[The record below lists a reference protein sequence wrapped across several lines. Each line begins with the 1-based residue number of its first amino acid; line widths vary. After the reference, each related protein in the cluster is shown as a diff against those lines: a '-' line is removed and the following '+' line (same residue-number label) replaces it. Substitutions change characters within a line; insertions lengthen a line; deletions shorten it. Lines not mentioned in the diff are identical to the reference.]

1 MRFDDRIATIT
12 AQGSDDPRARAAM
25 WRQMVDILA
34 QQKTRD
40 FSSMSRASAFA
51 FLEEAREI
59 VDPLGR
65 RAIAHAL
72 SGRHLPIDILLFFA
86 ADRPDVAAPLL
97 LSVKLSADEWQ
108 EVVAAI
114 SPVARSLVRQ
124 RPDLDEA
131 IKRQLNA
138 YGASDLMLRDQR
150 DMGTALDLGGMEM
163 AEVPLPVPAPS
174 PVEPVAPEIS
184 APEYVAPEM
193 MASAAPATPAASF
206 LSAPRAVQI
215 RELVD
220 RIEEFRERRRSEPFV
235 PLPRGDHEDEDQ
247 DAGAEIEA
255 QIAAKV
261 TEAKNKVQADQLRH
275 FRFEAD
281 QDGVILWVDALER
294 TPLIGLNLAEAAAIM
309 GFGVDGHVAGAIARR
324 SAFRDGRLLVAG
336 KSRVGGQWCISGV
349 PLFDESTGRFQGCR
363 GTARRPYP
371 HESTADMFEA
381 STSAAPVGGP
391 VQAVDDNEQVQR
403 LRELVHEL
411 RTPLNAIS
419 GFADMIRSQFFG
431 PVPHQY
437 REQAETII
445 ASGAELTQILED
457 LALLVHGPVQRFGQT
472 VAVTEDEA
480 GVDGGDVL
488 RRVLAAHQGQADARQ
503 LTLQVEI
510 GRGLPPLAVGEQV
523 LERVLSRLIGNLI
536 ELCHQGENISIDF
549 LCLPR
554 MDGSGCVSISRPGKL
569 LGISAEE
576 LFDPD
581 RARDDQGMDAARLS
595 LGFTLHLL
603 RNVARQFGGDLDI
616 AEHDF
621 LLLIPAVM
629 SEHQIRF
636 P

>member
-1 MRFDDRIATIT
+1 MGNECCFGENIVRFDDRIATIT

-34 QQKTRD
+34 QQKARD

-51 FLEEAREI
+51 FLEEEREI
-59 VDPLGR
+59 VDPVGR

-86 ADRPDVAAPLL
+86 ADRPDIAAPLL
-97 LSVKLSADEWQ
+97 LSVKLNADEWQ
-108 EVVAAI
+108 EVIAAI

-124 RPDLDEA
+124 RPDLDEG

-138 YGASDLMLRDQR
+138 YGASDLMLPDQR
-150 DMGTALDLGGMEM
+150 DMGMALDLGGMEM
-163 AEVPLPVPAPS
+163 TEALMPAPVMPE
-174 PVEPVAPEIS
+174 PVEPVAPE
-184 APEYVAPEM
+184 YVAPEFV
-193 MASAAPATPAASF
+193 SPAAPVTSF
-206 LSAPRAVQI
+206 LSTPRAVQI

-220 RIEEFRERRRSEPFV
+220 RIEEFRERRRSVPFV

-247 DAGAEIEA
+247 DAEAESEA
-255 QIAAKV
+255 QIDAKV
-261 TEAKNKVQADQLRH
+261 AQAKNKVQADQLRH

-309 GFGVDGHVAGAIARR
+309 GFGVDGHVAGAITRR

-349 PLFDESTGRFQGCR
+349 PLFDESTGRFQGYR

-371 HESTADMFEA
+371 HEYSADM
-381 STSAAPVGGP
+381 SSAHVGKP
-391 VQAVDDNEQVQR
+391 VQAVDDGEQVQR

-457 LALLVHGPVQRFGQT
+457 LALLVRGPVQRFGQT
-472 VAVTEDEA
+472 DVDREEDA

-488 RRVLAAHQGQADARQ
+488 RRVLTAHQGQADARH

-536 ELCHQGENISIDF
+536 ELCHDHENMSIDF
-549 LCLPR
+549 LSLPR
-554 MDGSGCVSISRPGKL
+554 MDGSGCVSISRPGRL
-569 LGISAEE
+569 IGISAEE

-616 AEHDF
+616 ADHDF